1 MRVLIFGEH
10 KKLNDIIERGLAAED
25 HDVRV
30 VADGADA
37 HRDLERWATDVVV
50 IAPCGAPARGCDLC
64 QRLRRAGVAVPV
76 LMLGVAPDED
86 NPVAGMAMGPDLT
99 LDLPFAFDDLIH
111 ALEALA
117 KGRPPMKPDADVLL
131 SGDLRFDRQTLMLTS
146 RGQALKLSHKELTVL
161 EVLLTAPGRSLS
173 RREIVCRIW
182 ASPVDPPGSPV
193 ETLVECI
200 NQTLADVHSNMRVEV
215 GPGATREATRY
226 ALMFLSRSDSGR

>member
-1 MRVLIFGEH
+1 MS
-10 KKLNDIIERGLAAED
+10 
-25 HDVRV
+25 
-30 VADGADA
+30 
-37 HRDLERWATDVVV
+37 
-50 IAPCGAPARGCDLC
+50 
-64 QRLRRAGVAVPV
+64 RRAGFFKFFERELTVDESLLTGESTPVTKDSAALDAPLDAGEVP
-76 LMLGVAPDED
+76 LADRRNMLL
-86 NPVAGMAMGPDLT
+86 AGTILLQGRATGLVT
-99 LDLPFAFDDLIH
+99 ATGGGTEIGH
-111 ALEALA
+111 IAEALA